1 MYFYFRYQSSN
12 LFDPRHLDLQ
22 SALKLDTHFN
32 SNVDFL
38 KNHDKNEFYDNY
50 RYVETQLPS
59 KQNSY
64 KNSGRSQV
72 VEVKARIS
80 VDVST
85 MTDPLTIE
93 EQERLGQ
100 WEGFAAI
107 QSGNKVAEYLTS
119 LREFLKVIKLKFC
132 IVIIRK
138 TQMSFS
144 NLMSFNVY

>member
-1 MYFYFRYQSSN
+1 M
-12 LFDPRHLDLQ
+12 
-22 SALKLDTHFN
+22 KLDTHFN
-32 SNVDFL
+32 GNVDFF

-72 VEVKARIS
+72 VEVKAKIS

-100 WEGFAAI
+100 WEGFAAV

-119 LREFLKVIKLKFC
+119 LREFLKVIKYNFC
-132 IVIIRK
+132 IIIILIK
-138 TQMSFS
+138 EPNYF
-144 NLMSFNVY
+144 F